1 MAGPLRIKRNN
12 EVTGSVVFTRQL
24 IPFTSIEK
32 RTLAPCT
39 EFTPD
44 YQLSGVT
51 CAGDEGYKQRPATF
65 SHAPPL
71 NILMTA
77 TEQRVHGRRDVWG
90 TERSCSNLLALNR
103 QRQEDAPVA
112 LNSCLK
118 HYFDACVQILHPL
131 KRLVF
136 VFFFNLVVKLPT
148 SGFYCEAA
156 ANATCRFLPAPQRPQ
171 AAPLAFTDRYSS
183 VTAAPL

>member
-1 MAGPLRIKRNN
+1 MAGPLRIKTNN
-12 EVTGSVVFTRQL
+12 EVIGFKVFTRRL

-44 YQLSGVT
+44 YQLSDMT

-65 SHAPPL
+65 SYAPPL

-112 LNSCLK
+112 LSI
-118 HYFDACVQILHPL
+118 ILMHVY
-131 KRLVF
+131 KF
-136 VFFFNLVVKLPT
+136 
-148 SGFYCEAA
+148 CIH
-156 ANATCRFLPAPQRPQ
+156 
-171 AAPLAFTDRYSS
+171 
-183 VTAAPL
+183 